1 MKLAKFDQGKGSTV
15 MRYATRIRDK
25 VMLRLLIFYFISLSI
40 NFDLYSMANL
50 VNVDSTLKHAVFG
63 FSTAASLKVFLC
75 TIGVI
80 AIVGYNVHLLS
91 KKSVL
96 QLLYRLPQTNLLLT
110 TDVITIDWLLGI
122 IY

>member
-1 MKLAKFDQGKGSTV
+1 LYAVVAQAIFILYLLAAAVTQVMRLAKLDQGKCSTV

-40 NFDLYSMANL
+40 NFDLYSIANL
-50 VNVDSTLKHAVFG
+50 ANVDSMLKHAVFG
-63 FSTAASLKVFLC
+63 FSTVASLKVFLC

-80 AIVGYNVHLLS
+80 AIVAYNVHLLS

-96 QLLYRLPQTNLLLT
+96 QLFF
-110 TDVITIDWLLGI
+110 
-122 IY
+122 